1 MSDKLAEAVALQPA
15 PPCDTC
21 SHKQLCGSQ
30 LLACGRFGKYIG
42 AKFKAGDAPT
52 AKAYRQAYE
61 IPHPGKPKKQPR
73 PKPMKYI
80 QKLKSGFYVQ
90 VKRCKAGETNQKC
103 ATRKTL
109 AEAQV
114 VRDEFVKELFG

>member
-1 MSDKLAEAVALQPA
+1 MNIVEAVALQPA

-21 SHKQLCGSQ
+21 LHAKRCGVDE
-30 LLACGRFGKYIG
+30 LACSRFADYVGM
-42 AKFKAGDAPT
+42 KFRASTAPT
-52 AKAYRQAYE
+52 ARAYRQIHE

-90 VKRCKAGETNQKC
+90 VKRCKAGETSQKC

-109 AEAQV
+109 AEAQSI
-114 VRDEFVKELFG
+114 RDEFVKELFG